1 MGEGEEEEEE
11 EEEGRGTKV
20 EKGGCGDRQSWGGR
34 LFGFSQATAYGNHV
48 ARKGKGL
55 TEPRPAPAPA
65 GGQPLVTSD
74 CRPSDSVLP
83 AQCCHW
89 SARSRSWFCCAA
101 VAARTF
107 SQTSTKPPALHSKLQ
122 DRRMEHSS
130 LTICSYFSSGVL
142 SHHLP
147 ININININIL
157 CCYVQI

>member
-1 MGEGEEEEEE
+1 MG
-11 EEEGRGTKV
+11 R
-20 EKGGCGDRQSWGGR
+20 SAPW
-34 LFGFSQATAYGNHV
+34 LSQAMATMCHV
-48 ARKGKGL
+48 ARKGEGRGKEGGRKAL
-55 TEPRPAPAPA
+55 TQPRPAPAPA